1 MTYAVHMQTLE
12 NYGAHDDDG
21 KFENGNAYW
30 KFKGGDTYFVI
41 SSSPRIA
48 NAVAFVATY
57 LANDGCQTVEIPV
70 QWAEVSSTEM
80 LSELEERNLKTFTIE

>member
-1 MTYAVHMQTLE
+1 MEKHYYKIDTQFIE
-12 NYGAHDDDG
+12 NYGAHS
-21 KFENGNAYW
+21 EPVTNHW